1 MKKIFR
7 LTEEQKLLLPLVAL
21 GSVTAIVAVIIACVQ
36 GTPITDCAAAAW
48 ELGRDLLAYS
58 MVCFGM
64 VLFAGLVG
72 VLAYY
77 VDWGVVLQVIK
88 RVGGDFSNSLLS
100 KNANIVSFRL
110 KYFLFGILRRN
121 NQVLH
126 LPLGEDFGCLS
137 PRELIYGCREKCT
150 FYNFDLILP
159 QQPDMDIET
168 LRQIIQSFIDRE
180 LDHYGITA
188 LNSCFYSK
196 AMGWNYWSVYLNR
209 LTYIEAQ
216 HRLSFEVLYVC
227 SEESAQ
233 YLVKAI
239 QRDKHSEQPEIEVFD
254 DDV

>member
-1 MKKIFR
+1 MKKKFK
-7 LTEEQKLLLPLVAL
+7 LPEEQKLLLLFVVLGTVCVA
-21 GSVTAIVAVIIACVQ
+21 VAVIIACVQ
-36 GTPITDCAAAAW
+36 DTPITDYAAAAW
-48 ELGRDLLAYS
+48 ELGRNLLACG
-58 MVCFGM
+58 MVCFCM

-77 VDWGVVLQVIK
+77 VDWGVVLQGIK
-88 RVGGDFSNSLLS
+88 RVGRDLTNSLLA
-100 KNANIVSFRL
+100 KNADLVSYRL
-110 KYFLFGILRRN
+110 RYFLFGVLSRN

-137 PRELIYGCREKCT
+137 PRELIYGCRGKCV

-159 QQPDMDIET
+159 QQPDIDLEA

-188 LNSCFYSK
+188 LNSCFHSK
-196 AMGWNYWSVYLNR
+196 AMGQNYWSVYLNR

-227 SEESAQ
+227 SEESAK

-239 QRDKHSEQPEIEVFD
+239 QRDKHNEQPEIEVFD
-254 DDV
+254 DDL